1 MFSLFAKQ
9 RYHIF
14 CRKNK
19 EGKNLKV
26 ARSKNGR
33 IMLLSKWAVWNSKKW
48 KFIKQEEAAELL
60 SSLGLKTPLSK
71 MPLLGPF
78 FRGINKLIQDIEWMK
93 CITSFYWQEI
103 NLCLKCI

>member
-26 ARSKNGR
+26 ARPKNGR
-33 IMLLSKWAVWNSKKW
+33 IMFLSKWAVWNSKK
-48 KFIKQEEAAELL
+48 
-60 SSLGLKTPLSK
+60 
-71 MPLLGPF
+71 
-78 FRGINKLIQDIEWMK
+78 
-93 CITSFYWQEI
+93 
-103 NLCLKCI
+103 